1 MIFQYV
7 FQGSFSSVQDA
18 VCLII
23 EQMEYFKS
31 GGRILKSGK
40 RKIEEK
46 KEEVKVIVKNII
58 IIIIEVDQ
66 IQNLILENR
75 DHVLEVIQE
84 KEDHIHIII
93 EEKGIIEKAILI
105 KKHNNI

>member
-31 GGRILKSGK
+31 GK

-46 KEEVKVIVKNII
+46 KEEVKVRVKIII
-58 IIIIEVDQ
+58 IIIIEEDQ
-66 IQNLILENR
+66 IQNLILEDR
-75 DHVLEVIQE
+75 DHVLEVIPE
-84 KEDHIHIII
+84 KEYHIHIII
-93 EEKGIIEKAILI
+93 EEKGIIEKTILI
-105 KKHNNI
+105 KKHNKYLN